1 MDERLRFLLYGTY
14 DGFSRSS
21 LGDDNIHLILDNGD
35 KVEIPNHFVKNAS
48 DFVEKNKI
56 KLKDIIARMEG
67 LNGLTRLEWLDD
79 ILYKFGSSYGASK
92 YSAGYKQGKLEGE
105 WVGQQLKDADK
116 IRQELN
122 KPVVKQF
129 VADWYE
135 EHKDDLDYNIWNY
148 VYEWENQEDFE
159 FKNWF
164 NHSKKAFQTLVNMHQ
179 FGYEIEKE
187 KRYRVKAKGVYHHS
201 SVLKLD
207 SITGRWFFGSEKYM
221 CGSLGKHTRKEL
233 EEAGFG
239 EVFDSP
245 LFEVEEVEG

>member
-179 FGYEIEKE
+179 FGYTVEKE
-187 KRYRVKAKGVYHHS
+187 KRYLVKMKGMQKDCVA
-201 SVLKLD
+201 LKKNKDNGYWYLSD
-207 SITGRWFFGSEKYM
+207 TYPYGSTVNF
-221 CGSLGKHTRKEL
+221 HTRKEL

-239 EVFDSP
+239 EVFNSP
-245 LFEVEEVEG
+245 LFEVEEVE

>member
-1 MDERLRFLLYGTY
+1 MDDWTRVLLYGTF
-14 DGFSRSS
+14 DGFGWSTD
-21 LGDDNIHLILDNGD
+21 GDDNILLVLDNGD

-129 VADWYE
+129 VADWIEVCKEHLTSSLYLAMTPSFLKANNQGIELTIWIKKNE
-135 EHKDDLDYNIWNY
+135 ETFARAWLD
-148 VYEWENQEDFE
+148 
-159 FKNWF
+159 
-164 NHSKKAFQTLVNMHQ
+164 
-179 FGYEIEKE
+179 GYEVEKE
-187 KRYRVKAKGVYHHS
+187 KQYEVLLCNGQSLKTVYRQGGDRLDFEKVYGD
-201 SVLKLD
+201 LE
-207 SITGRWFFGSEKYM
+207 RF
-221 CGSLGKHTRKEL
+221 TRKQL
-233 EEAGFG
+233 EDAGLGWAFDCQG
-239 EVFDSP
+239 IEIREVA
-245 LFEVEEVEG
+245 E